1 MRNNQMIEATQIQ
14 EETQTISSSQQEEN
28 IYFLGEYRMEEIN
41 LDEQNI
47 QQQTQQQLNIEIETL
62 KDEIECCF
70 DFLKLFVPK
79 QSENKL
85 KTVFDKYLHDFKCK
99 RNCSELINY
108 MIKLPT
114 MKFLKKSSFNE
125 KLKEINCIYSELV
138 IQFF

>member
-1 MRNNQMIEATQIQ
+1 MIEETQISA
-14 EETQTISSSQQEEN
+14 ETQTIPSSQQQEH
-28 IYFLGEYRMEEIN
+28 IYFIGEDRMEEIN

-47 QQQTQQQLNIEIETL
+47 QQQTQQLHIEIETL

-70 DFLKLFVPK
+70 DFLQLFVPK
-79 QSENKL
+79 QFENTL
-85 KTVFDKYLHDFKCK
+85 TTVFDNYLHDFKCK
-99 RNCSELINY
+99 RNCSELIND